1 VAFVLTARLATASHR
16 SVGEGRSGIGALGT
30 VLRNPA
36 ARLMTLLIA
45 SEFALV
51 GMMDI
56 LLVVLALQVL
66 GMSDAGPGILNSA
79 IGVGGFAGAA
89 LTFTLIGRSRLA
101 GPLVLGAVGAGVAFA
116 LAGQA
121 QLPVVALALV
131 AVCGAG
137 IRFYDVASRTF
148 IQRLLPDH
156 LLTAMF
162 GLQEA
167 FAMTAIALGT
177 LAAPALVG
185 LLGAQAAFLVAGCF
199 LPATAVASYGVLRR
213 LDAEATVPADVLALL
228 MPIPVFAVL
237 APRVVERLARDAV
250 AEEVRAGE
258 CVVRQGDAGTRF
270 YVIAS
275 GTVRVDIDGAQVR
288 ELRAGDWFGEIAL
301 LRSVPRTATITATTE
316 VSLWGVD
323 RDSFLTA
330 VTAVRR
336 SLELADT
343 HIRDKYV

>member
-1 VAFVLTARLATASHR
+1 VS
-16 SVGEGRSGIGALGT
+16 
-30 VLRNPA
+30 
-36 ARLMTLLIA
+36 
-45 SEFALV
+45 
-51 GMMDI
+51 
-56 LLVVLALQVL
+56 
-66 GMSDAGPGILNSA
+66 
-79 IGVGGFAGAA
+79 
-89 LTFTLIGRSRLA
+89 
-101 GPLVLGAVGAGVAFA
+101 
-116 LAGQA
+116 
-121 QLPVVALALV
+121 
-131 AVCGAG
+131 GAG

-177 LAAPALVG
+177 LTAPALVG
-185 LLGAQAAFLVAGCF
+185 LVGASAAFLAAGCF
-199 LPATAVASYGVLRR
+199 LPITAVASYRVLRR

-237 APRVVERLARDAV
+237 APRLVERLARDAV
-250 AEEVRAGE
+250 AEQVTAGE
-258 CVVRQGDAGTRF
+258 CVVRQGDAGACF

-275 GTVRVDIDGAQVR
+275 GVVRVDIDGTQVR
-288 ELRAGDWFGEIAL
+288 ELGPGDWFGEIAL
-301 LRSVPRTATITATTE
+301 LRDVPRTASVTATTD
-316 VSLWGVD
+316 VSLWKVD

-330 VTAVRR
+330 VTSVRR

>member
-1 VAFVLTARLATASHR
+1 
-16 SVGEGRSGIGALGT
+16 
-30 VLRNPA
+30 
-36 ARLMTLLIA
+36 MTLLIA
-45 SEFALV
+45 AEFALV

-56 LLVVLALQVL
+56 LLVVLALDVL

-89 LTFTLIGRSRLA
+89 LTFTLIGRPRLA
-101 GPLVLGAVGAGVAFA
+101 GPLVLGAVGAGVAFG

-121 QLPVVALALV
+121 RLPLV
-131 AVCGAG
+131 AMALLAVSGAG
-137 IRFYDVASRTF
+137 LRFYDVASRTF

-185 LLGAQAAFLVAGCF
+185 LLGASAAFLAAGCF
-199 LPATAVASYGVLRR
+199 LPIMAAASYGVLRR

-228 MPIPVFAVL
+228 RPIPILAVL
-237 APRVVERLARDAV
+237 APRIVERLARDAV
-250 AEEVRAGE
+250 AEQVSAGDH
-258 CVVRQGDAGTRF
+258 VVRQGDPGTRF
-270 YVIAS
+270 YVIET
-275 GTVRVDIDGAQVR
+275 GVVRVDIDGRQIR
-288 ELRAGDWFGEIAL
+288 ELGPGDWFGEIAL
-301 LRSVPRTATITATTE
+301 LRDVPRTASIEAATD
-316 VSLWGVD
+316 VSLWAVD